1 MADVKISE
9 LTLASA
15 VGTSVVPASDA
26 AGNST
31 GKVTLQSIADL
42 AVSGGSAVGSNTTQ
56 AGGGSAV
63 DNIVS
68 ITSAD
73 YANITPNASTIY
85 FVQ

>member
-9 LTLASA
+9 LTLTAA

-42 AVSGGSAVGSNTTQ
+42 GVSSNTTQ

-85 FVQ
+85 FVE